1 MSVNFEVNLQIAQ
14 SGLDSISG
22 EGKGGK
28 GESWLV
34 AIAKAMGSILGEKAQ
49 KLNDLSEKL
58 NGLTGKD
65 DAQEFSATQTEF
77 QAESQMFNMLSNT
90 ISTAIKSIG
99 EGLVANARK
108 Q

>member
-14 SGLDSISG
+14 AGLDSISG

-28 GESWLV
+28 GVSWLV
-34 AIAKAMGSILGEKAQ
+34 AIAQAMGSILGEKAQ

-65 DAQEFSATQTEF
+65 DAQKFSATQTEF

-99 EGLVANARK
+99 EGLAANARK